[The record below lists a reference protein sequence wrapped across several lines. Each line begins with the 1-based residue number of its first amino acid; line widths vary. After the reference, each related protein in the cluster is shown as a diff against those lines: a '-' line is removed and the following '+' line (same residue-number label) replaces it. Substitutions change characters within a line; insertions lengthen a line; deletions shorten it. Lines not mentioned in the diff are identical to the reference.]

1 MKRIFYCLI
10 IAAIM
15 VACAD
20 NDDFSTASGLRL
32 TLPAD
37 TVELDTVFS
46 RTASSTYT
54 FWVHNENSSGIR
66 LTNVKLAKGNQTGFR
81 VNVDGSY
88 LDNSN
93 GSQVSDLEIRSKDS
107 LLVFVELTAS
117 ETRQTEP
124 QLVEDNLVFT
134 MESGAQQKINLRA
147 WAWDALRWDNLTVT
161 EDTVIEAASPIIVT
175 GTIMVAEG
183 VTLTLRNTALYF
195 HDQAGIDVAGTLQT
209 EHCLMRGDRLD
220 RMFSNLPYDRVS
232 GQWGGVHF
240 LETSVGNVLTDTE
253 IRNATE
259 SVIVDSAAIDVERP
273 RLVMER
279 CIVHN
284 AEGAGVETVNA
295 YIVLRDC
302 QLTNTL
308 GDCLA
313 VYGGMT
319 EVTGCTIAQ
328 FYPFSADRGV
338 ALLIANCWNGH
349 AQPLLRMEC
358 RNSILTGYKD
368 DVITGMIDADTT
380 TVFNYM
386 FEKSLIRTPRVEGS
400 DSVWYTQI
408 IWESPND
415 SIEGKKQFK
424 TIDEVNLY
432 YDFHLDSLSTAKG
445 LGCYR

>member
-54 FWVHNENSSGIR
+54 FWVHNDNSSGIR

-124 QLVEDNLVFT
+124 RLVEDNLVFT

-195 HDQAGIDVAGTLQT
+195 PRSSRNRCGRHPADGA
-209 EHCLMRGDRLD
+209 
-220 RMFSNLPYDRVS
+220 LPDAWRPFRP
-232 GQWGGVHF
+232 H
-240 LETSVGNVLTDTE
+240 VL
-253 IRNATE
+253 
-259 SVIVDSAAIDVERP
+259 
-273 RLVMER
+273 
-279 CIVHN
+279 
-284 AEGAGVETVNA
+284 
-295 YIVLRDC
+295 
-302 QLTNTL
+302 
-308 GDCLA
+308 
-313 VYGGMT
+313 
-319 EVTGCTIAQ
+319 
-328 FYPFSADRGV
+328 
-338 ALLIANCWNGH
+338 
-349 AQPLLRMEC
+349 
-358 RNSILTGYKD
+358 
-368 DVITGMIDADTT
+368 
-380 TVFNYM
+380 
-386 FEKSLIRTPRVEGS
+386 
-400 DSVWYTQI
+400 
-408 IWESPND
+408 
-415 SIEGKKQFK
+415 
-424 TIDEVNLY
+424 
-432 YDFHLDSLSTAKG
+432 
-445 LGCYR
+445 

>member
-54 FWVHNENSSGIR
+54 FWVHNDNSSGIR

-284 AEGAGVETVNA
+284 AEGE
-295 YIVLRDC
+295 
-302 QLTNTL
+302 
-308 GDCLA
+308 CLYRA
-313 VYGGMT
+313 ARLSVDQHIGRLSGGLWRH
-319 EVTGCTIAQ
+319 G
-328 FYPFSADRGV
+328 
-338 ALLIANCWNGH
+338 
-349 AQPLLRMEC
+349 
-358 RNSILTGYKD
+358 
-368 DVITGMIDADTT
+368 
-380 TVFNYM
+380 
-386 FEKSLIRTPRVEGS
+386 
-400 DSVWYTQI
+400 
-408 IWESPND
+408 
-415 SIEGKKQFK
+415 
-424 TIDEVNLY
+424 
-432 YDFHLDSLSTAKG
+432 
-445 LGCYR
+445 